1 MGHAVSDRRGSRHG
15 DHKMLVT
22 KRVNI
27 YGGCDMR
34 IRMRLWRESAK
45 GAPFGDR
52 CVRCVA
58 ATTALVLL
66 VAGWTGHAAAD
77 DAVGAGRA
85 QVGYTLPLARAVID
99 GGSERDVGWLRNNG
113 IYSDNAAKLAQDG
126 GFVSADQ
133 LSVANASNAAN
144 ATRAASAGSADIA
157 TFSTSAGSAATAA
170 WSTNAGWSS
179 RAAWAD
185 GATSANTATRAGTAD
200 SATVAG
206 FANSAGTAGSADS
219 ANRASTSA
227 YADNSGRSNTSGYA
241 DNSGRSNTSAYA
253 DNSGSANNAGGPVSL
268 SNLPAGTVVQMVGQG
283 ACPGGFSYAPGVSS
297 AGAGLGYGCVKQ

>member
-1 MGHAVSDRRGSRHG
+1 
-15 DHKMLVT
+15 
-22 KRVNI
+22 
-27 YGGCDMR
+27 MR
-34 IRMRLWRESAK
+34 IRMRLWRGSAK

-52 CVRCVA
+52 CVRSVA

-85 QVGYTLPLARAVID
+85 QVGYTLPLARAVND

-113 IYSDNAAKLAQDG
+113 IYSDNAAKLAQGG

-133 LSVANASNAAN
+133 LSVANAAN
-144 ATRAASAGSADIA
+144 ASRAASAGSADTA

-179 RAAWAD
+179 TAAWAD

-206 FANSAGTAGSADS
+206 FANSAGTAGSADT
-219 ANRASTSA
+219 ANRANTSA

-253 DNSGSANNAGGPVSL
+253 DNSGTANNAGGSNFIISNNAGSGANSPPPDASCPSGSL
-268 SNLPAGTVVQMVGQG
+268 TSSISIS
-283 ACPGGFSYAPGVSS
+283 SYQYWNTIS
-297 AGAGLGYGCVKQ
+297 LCRQ